1 MKPPIMPFTAL
12 YTQWLDSFRV
22 LLPGRE
28 PAAPA
33 GELTP
38 KAAQSAADQEWEEEG
53 GCITPAQKAP
63 GRAPA
68 PKIPF

>member
-1 MKPPIMPFTAL
+1 MKTPIMTFTAL
-12 YTQWLDSFRV
+12 YIQWLDSFRG

-38 KAAQSAADQEWEEEG
+38 KAAQAAADQEWEEEG
-53 GCITPAQKAP
+53 GCIKPAQKAP
-63 GRAPA
+63 GRARA